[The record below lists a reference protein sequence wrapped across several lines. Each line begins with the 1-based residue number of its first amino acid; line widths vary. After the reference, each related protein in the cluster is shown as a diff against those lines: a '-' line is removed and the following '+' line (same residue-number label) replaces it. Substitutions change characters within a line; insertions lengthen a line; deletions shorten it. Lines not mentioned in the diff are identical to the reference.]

1 MGAGTKTR
9 KKINAGPGPDT
20 VTAIRVWV
28 REFLDG
34 VPQDPIPD
42 AKVTLT
48 EFANGVTQKP
58 RLTDINGNVSFGFL
72 PAGKYWV
79 QVDKPLYGPIPA
91 TGNKPTAGPY
101 VSAPIQCDPIAK
113 LPKDPAKPGNA
124 LPALFDV
131 RMVIELETPNFM
143 MEFGDRLDYDFGEL
157 LKDLSRFPAGCHAH
171 QVAHFTHSEMKG
183 GNLVGVVSAGK
194 SLTVLKGKIPEDEY
208 GKLQTNY
215 VATGDIAANAYYFD
229 MKQDPRR
236 RGYAL
241 ISNANSSVART
252 AGFSSA
258 RTFLAAVYSHELNH
272 FRNRIVLERVG
283 TPAAPGAF
291 VNPGLAAGTHGD
303 WSRNGF
309 INEIAA
315 RHEAWH
321 VTKDIAGVKGP
332 HRPPAGAF
340 WNFAESFA
348 TDYGAYQDAGYMQG
362 LSPAERQKQACE
374 WLLACSQVMLYHYD
388 DSVNNAIQAY
398 LKNESVLAAN
408 NKYLPIAGVT
418 ADGYA

>member
-1 MGAGTKTR
+1 MGAGTKTKR
-9 KKINAGPGPDT
+9 KINAGPGPDT

-34 VPQDPIPD
+34 VAQDPIPD

-48 EFANGVTQKP
+48 EFATGVTQKP

-91 TGNKPTAGPY
+91 TGSKPAAGPY
-101 VSAPIQCDPIAK
+101 VSKVVQCDPIAK

-131 RMVIELETPNFM
+131 RMAIELETPNFM

-194 SLTVLKGKIPEDEY
+194 SLASLKGKISDEEY
-208 GKLQTNY
+208 GRLQTTHL
-215 VATGDIAANAYYFD
+215 TGTDIKANAYYID
-229 MKQDPRR
+229 LKNDPRR
-236 RGYAL
+236 RGYVL
-241 ISNANSSVART
+241 INNANSAVART

-258 RTFLAAVYSHELNH
+258 RTQLAAIYGHELNH
-272 FRNRIVLERVG
+272 FRNRLLVERVG
-283 TPAAPGAF
+283 TAAAPGAF
-291 VNPGLAAGTHGD
+291 VNPGLAAGNHGD
-303 WSRNGF
+303 WSRTGF
-309 INEIAA
+309 INELAA
-315 RHEAWH
+315 RHEGWH
-321 VTKDIAGVKGP
+321 VKKDISGAKGP
-332 HRPPAGAF
+332 HQPPAGAF

-348 TDYGAYQDAGYMQG
+348 TQYGSYNDIGYMQG
-362 LSPAERQKQACE
+362 LSLAERQKQAGE
-374 WLLACSQVMLYHYD
+374 WLLACSQVMIYHYD
-388 DSVNNAIQAY
+388 DSVNKAIQAY
-398 LKNESVLAAN
+398 LKNEAALASRN
-408 NKYLPIAGVT
+408 GYLPIAGVT